1 MEEKEKSKKELIV
14 LIKYLVQHNK
24 SHSKELLDL
33 ASDLKSINLDSYNKV
48 IESLK
53 SYEDGN
59 QKLLDALN
67 LLEKE

>member
-1 MEEKEKSKKELIV
+1 MEEKEKNKKELIV

-33 ASDLKSINLDSYNKV
+33 ASDLKSINLESYNKV
-48 IESLK
+48 IESIK

>member
-33 ASDLKSINLDSYNKV
+33 ASDLKSINLESYSKV
-48 IESLK
+48 IESIK

>member
-33 ASDLKSINLDSYNKV
+33 ASDLKSINLESYNKV
-48 IESLK
+48 IESIK

>member
-33 ASDLKSINLDSYNKV
+33 ASDLKRINLESYNKV
-48 IESLK
+48 IESIK

>member
-1 MEEKEKSKKELIV
+1 MEEKEKNKKELIV

-48 IESLK
+48 IESIK

>member
-1 MEEKEKSKKELIV
+1 MEEKSKKELIV

-33 ASDLKSINLDSYNKV
+33 ASDLKSINLESYNKV
-48 IESLK
+48 IESIK

>member
-48 IESLK
+48 IESIK

>member
-1 MEEKEKSKKELIV
+1 MEEKGKNKKELIV

-33 ASDLKSINLDSYNKV
+33 ASDLKSINLESYNKV
-48 IESLK
+48 IESIK